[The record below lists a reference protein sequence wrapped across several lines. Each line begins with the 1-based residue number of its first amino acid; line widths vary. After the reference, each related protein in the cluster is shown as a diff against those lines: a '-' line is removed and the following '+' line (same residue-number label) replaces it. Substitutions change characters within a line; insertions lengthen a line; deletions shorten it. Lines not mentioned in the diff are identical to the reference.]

1 MTSPQSEKQLL
12 IMIYN
17 IFPLENI
24 NLLLVFIYGEREMH
38 TNHVML
44 TAFSE
49 NICDT
54 EFTPF
59 TMWLLRSKSLSVK
72 AESDVTH

>member
-1 MTSPQSEKQLL
+1 
-12 IMIYN
+12 
-17 IFPLENI
+17 
-24 NLLLVFIYGEREMH
+24 MH
-38 TNHVML
+38 THHVML
-44 TAFSE
+44 TALSE

-59 TMWLLRSKSLSVK
+59 TMWLLRSTSLSVK